1 MKNLIRFIV
10 ALILGSQT
18 LSAQEQMTLEKAIS
32 IGLDNNFGIK
42 IAEQY
47 IQIAEQNNTW
57 ARAGK
62 VPTLDL
68 NGSFTNTFVNDN
80 NPASFLQGSYYNG
93 SLGATVDAQWVV
105 YNGGRVKIAKD
116 QLTLSVS
123 QEKLSKDQNIHSLLR
138 TIYQQYYAV
147 IFLQEQRI
155 VLENNLNL
163 SKDRLAYEATKKEFG
178 ASNSYNLLQFETAV
192 LTDSTSMITQSQ
204 NVEVAK
210 RNLYNSL
217 DLSDFVDYQ
226 FRERLSVLPAAIDE
240 EKLQEVL
247 YEENYTLKSLEMIAS
262 LNRLNT
268 LLSEAARKPTVTLSG
283 SIGLAENAFKFFAD
297 NPNTGEPFP
306 LLWSTRFNG
315 GLNARA
321 NWNLYDG
328 GVRKANIQTAKI
340 QEEIDQMSLLE
351 ATAELNNQLAILT
364 SNYNNQLELLQ
375 LSEEQINITQ
385 RNLEMTAERFKNGQL
400 SSLDFRN
407 VQTQSLNA
415 AFNRVNAMYNL
426 ILTKSEIDFLVG
438 KFEE

>member
-1 MKNLIRFIV
+1 MKNLLLYIAIIF
-10 ALILGSQT
+10 LGGQA

-32 IGLDNNFGIK
+32 IGLENNFGIK
-42 IAEQY
+42 IADQY

-62 VPTLDL
+62 TPTVDL

-105 YNGGRVKIAKD
+105 YNGGRIKIAKD
-116 QLTLSVS
+116 QLSMAVS
-123 QEKLSKDQNIHSLLR
+123 QEKLSKDQNIHALLR

-147 IFLQEQRI
+147 IFLQEQQL
-155 VLENNLNL
+155 VLENNLKL

-192 LTDSTSMITQSQ
+192 LTDSTSMVSQ
-204 NVEVAK
+204 MQNIEVAK

-217 DLSDFVDYQ
+217 DMSNIVDYQ
-226 FRERLSVLPAAIDE
+226 FRERLSVLPEPIDE

-247 YEENYTLKSLEMIAS
+247 SEENYTLKSLEMIAS

-283 SIGLAENAFKFFAD
+283 SVGLAENAFKFFAD

-306 LLWSTRFNG
+306 LIWSTRFNG

-328 GVRKANIQTAKI
+328 GLRKTNIQTAKL

-351 ATAELNNQLAILT
+351 ATAELNNQLDILI
-364 SNYNNQLELLQ
+364 SNYNNQRTLLQ
-375 LSEEQINITQ
+375 LSEEQINITN
-385 RNLEMTAERFKNGQL
+385 RNLEMTEERFKNGQL

-415 AFNRVNAMYNL
+415 AFNKVNAMYNL